1 MIPESWIG
9 CWAGIWPDW
18 CALGPVI
25 IISHL
30 KLFDKRAKHD
40 IEKLFLQV
48 NIEKYIYIPT
58 TVSSLW
64 FLFYSSWVTL
74 RCLHKWL
81 FSARIGNN
89 DFIFYLSWDWIN
101 FNFTSSFLRSYKA
114 ALLSSFLLLENN
126 HGLLKLIYNIN
137 FILCDSQNTILAE
150 LGVIICVN
158 KLFQSY
164 RSGWEP
170 EVRYPGRTT
179 DWSTEN
185 RT

>member
-18 CALGPVI
+18 CAWGPVI

-40 IEKLFLQV
+40 IEKLFWQV

-126 HGLLKLIYNIN
+126 HGWLKLIYTVLFSKYN
-137 FILCDSQNTILAE
+137 FSWTWRYYLCQH
-150 LGVIICVN
+150 GF
-158 KLFQSY
+158 KSY
-164 RSGWEP
+164 RCGWES
-170 EVRYPGRTT
+170 ETRYPGTT
-179 DWSTEN
+179 TNWKTEN
-185 RT
+185 RASSVP